1 MDNYEDAINEIT
13 KEENGKCPYYA
24 CWIMNSDKE
33 KRKTKQFLE
42 LLVIF
47 WINGGG
53 ELLSDNEPYTKET
66 NLILSMISAGFTMDG
81 QYLGKKEIYGDDTG
95 LFKKF
100 ALFDRKKE
108 IYNSMVFKDKKFK
121 S

>member
-1 MDNYEDAINEIT
+1 MDNYDDAINEIT

-53 ELLSDNEPYTKET
+53 QLLSDNEPYTKET

-95 LFKKF
+95 LFKI

-108 IYNSMVFKDKKFK
+108 IYNSMVFKGKV
-121 S
+121 

>member
-24 CWIMNSDKE
+24 CWILNNPQKE
-33 KRKTKQFLE
+33 EKTKEFLE

-47 WINGGG
+47 WINGGAVV
-53 ELLSDNEPYTKET
+53 LLSDNDPFIEET
-66 NLILSMISAGFTMDG
+66 NLFLSMISAGFTMDG
-81 QYLGKKEIYGDDTG
+81 KYLGKKEIYGV
-95 LFKKF
+95 